1 MGIDIIIKRVTQMR
15 KRRGPRT
22 ELWGLQHY
30 VMDVTPCRRASE
42 GLRKGATSGMKGKPR
57 VAGVL
62 KPRERST
69 GRKPSDLRLQ
79 VLREQVG

>member
-1 MGIDIIIKRVTQMR
+1 MGIDNIIKRVTQMW

-30 VMDVTPCRRASE
+30 VLDITSCREASE
-42 GLRKGATSGMKGKPR
+42 ALRKGATSGMKGKPR